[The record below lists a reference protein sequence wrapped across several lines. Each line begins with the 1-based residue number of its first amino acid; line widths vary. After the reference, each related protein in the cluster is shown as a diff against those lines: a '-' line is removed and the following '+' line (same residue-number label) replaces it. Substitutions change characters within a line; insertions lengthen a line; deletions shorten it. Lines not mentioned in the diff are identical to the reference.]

1 MATTT
6 DYCST
11 QDVTNR
17 LSENGVRYHADDDN
31 DGVVSDDES
40 TAAIAPAIRM
50 ANAEIDEA
58 LCRWLNSVPLSQ
70 NEDSRNSWLRERAIA
85 LSAEYVAARGGAS
98 VPTSLTQAAD
108 RARASL
114 VEVRLGP
121 WDGIR
126 VPGLSYPGDEFIEE
140 KRCVGVPR
148 VANPD
153 GGCGPRGRG
162 GLAGGLGPCRT
173 VGRRGGRC

>member
-1 MATTT
+1 MSTT

-11 QDVTNR
+11 QDVIDR
-17 LSENGVRYHADDDN
+17 LSENGVRYHADDDA
-31 DGVVSDDES
+31 DGVVSTAES
-40 TAAIAPAIRM
+40 EAAIAPAIRM

-58 LCRWLNSVPLSQ
+58 LCRWLNTVPIVQ
-70 NEDSRNSWLRERAIA
+70 NESSLNAWLRERAIA
-85 LSAEYVAARGGAS
+85 LAAEYVAARGGS
-98 VPTSLTQAAD
+98 NVPTSLTLAAD

-126 VPGLSYPGDEFIEE
+126 VPGLTYPGDEYIEE
-140 KRCVGVPR
+140 RRCVGVPR

-153 GGCGPRGRG
+153 GGSCGRS
-162 GLAGGLGPCRT
+162 GLAGGLGSCGGR
-173 VGRRGGRC
+173 GRRYGGRC

>member
-11 QDVTNR
+11 QDVTDR

-31 DGVVSDDES
+31 DGVVSDAES
-40 TAAIAPAIRM
+40 AAAIAPAIRM

-58 LCRWLNSVPLSQ
+58 LCRWLNSVPLPQ
-70 NEDSRNSWLRERAIA
+70 NEDTRNAWLRERAIA
-85 LSAEYVAARGGAS
+85 LSAEYVAARGGS
-98 VPTSLTQAAD
+98 NVPTSLTLAAD
-108 RARASL
+108 RARESL
-114 VEVRLGP
+114 AQVRLGP

-126 VPGLSYPGDEFIEE
+126 VPCLVYPGDEYVEE
-140 KRCVGVPR
+140 RRCVGVPR

-153 GGCGPRGRG
+153 GGSCGRG
-162 GLAGGLGPCRT
+162 GLAGGLGPCRN
-173 VGRRGGRC
+173 GSYSRRGRC